1 MEDHSTDEKSDHHGK
16 LILFIVLLATVIIL
30 LRLTGWGDKLILL
43 RDWISSLGV
52 WGPFVFVLLY
62 IAAVIAALP
71 GAAITIAGG
80 TLFGSV
86 AGVILVSIASTIG
99 ASLAF
104 LIARYLARDFVLRK
118 LAANETFR
126 QLDRL
131 TLEHGA
137 AVVAITRLV
146 PLFPFDILNYGF
158 GLTAISFRTYVF
170 WSWLCMLPGTILYVV
185 GTDAV
190 VSAISSGEIPWL
202 LVSVLLIA
210 GIALAFL
217 VRLAKKKLT
226 SGEKK
231 NDGPNTGMGPTS

>member
-1 MEDHSTDEKSDHHGK
+1 MEDYSTDEESDNRWK
-16 LILFIVLLATVIIL
+16 LILFIILLAAGIIL
-30 LRLTGWGDKLILL
+30 FRLMGWGDKLTLL
-43 RDWISSLGV
+43 REWIGGLGV

-62 IAAVIAALP
+62 IVAVIAALP
-71 GAAITIAGG
+71 GAVITIAGA
-80 TLFGSV
+80 TLFGSFL
-86 AGVILVSIASTIG
+86 GVILVSIASTIG

-118 LAANETFR
+118 LSANETFR
-126 QLDRL
+126 KLDRL

-137 AVVAITRLV
+137 LIVAITRLV

-190 VSAISSGEIPWL
+190 ISAISSGKVPWL
-202 LVSVLLIA
+202 LVIVIVFA
-210 GIALAFL
+210 GIVLAFL
-217 VRLAKKKLT
+217 IRLAKKKL
-226 SGEKK
+226 SQGKQI
-231 NDGPNTGMGPTS
+231 NID